1 MTRILIRCDASLLIG
16 SGHVIRCRTL
26 ARELERRG
34 AAVTFLCRRQP
45 GDLINLLEQEFSV
58 LALPEQSLVDCLGLE
73 SRELYAAWLGC
84 DQDLDAAQCLEVLAQ
99 SGFETPNWLITD
111 HYGLDVHWEAQLL
124 DGLTTTTGPPKL
136 LVIDDLADRQHQAD
150 FLLDQNFF
158 GEVTHHR
165 YKNLVPLHCI
175 QFLGPHYALL
185 GPEYAQLHPLVP
197 PRHQL
202 KRVLLFFGGVD
213 PDFLTGRSL
222 EALMDPALADIA
234 VDVVLGHQSP
244 HRLAVEKIVAT
255 RPHTTLYAPQ
265 PSLAG
270 LIARADLAIGAG
282 GASIWE
288 RSCLGLPSLVV
299 AIAANQRPFSEAL
312 DHAGYLHFLGDS
324 SSVTSEHIRRAV
336 LAKLGEVSVAR
347 TVIPLSDG
355 WGASRLATAMLGMNG
370 PITLRP
376 AQSIDEPLLNHWD
389 NESSCRHHSSDILS
403 MSNKNPPSQSNCLL
417 FIALTADCCPIGYI
431 RFDCQPVHGS
441 AVDSETLVDFSLDL
455 CVRSQGLAS
464 DLVRLGFQAKDQWW
478 GRVSDG
484 SLSGF
489 SVLTDKNAC
498 FVRPGLIP
506 DEDLP
511 SLTSSPASGFESIAL
526 APGRITLL
534 SDRHSWLNPTLPRLI
549 SALWQRGHAV
559 RWIHTPAEL
568 SSGDVCLLLSC
579 SRLLSNEQLALH
591 RHNLVVH
598 ESALPKGQ
606 GWSPMTWQII
616 EGVSSVPIT
625 LFEAVADL
633 DTGPIYL
640 QQQITLKGDELVG
653 EWRALQ
659 GQATLD
665 LCLTWFDSYQQLISS
680 VQTQRGE
687 SSHYPRRRPDDS
699 QLDPCLSIVESFNL
713 LRVVDNQRYPAFFNW
728 RGRRYFLHVYRDTPP
743 TP

>member
-1 MTRILIRCDASLLIG
+1 MI
-16 SGHVIRCRTL
+16 
-26 ARELERRG
+26 
-34 AAVTFLCRRQP
+34 F
-45 GDLINLLEQEFSV
+45 
-58 LALPEQSLVDCLGLE
+58 
-73 SRELYAAWLGC
+73 
-84 DQDLDAAQCLEVLAQ
+84 
-99 SGFETPNWLITD
+99 
-111 HYGLDVHWEAQLL
+111 
-124 DGLTTTTGPPKL
+124 
-136 LVIDDLADRQHQAD
+136 
-150 FLLDQNFF
+150 
-158 GEVTHHR
+158 
-165 YKNLVPLHCI
+165 
-175 QFLGPHYALL
+175 
-185 GPEYAQLHPLVP
+185 
-197 PRHQL
+197 
-202 KRVLLFFGGVD
+202 
-213 PDFLTGRSL
+213 
-222 EALMDPALADIA
+222 
-234 VDVVLGHQSP
+234 
-244 HRLAVEKIVAT
+244 
-255 RPHTTLYAPQ
+255 
-265 PSLAG
+265 
-270 LIARADLAIGAG
+270 
-282 GASIWE
+282 
-288 RSCLGLPSLVV
+288 
-299 AIAANQRPFSEAL
+299 
-312 DHAGYLHFLGDS
+312 
-324 SSVTSEHIRRAV
+324 
-336 LAKLGEVSVAR
+336 
-347 TVIPLSDG
+347 
-355 WGASRLATAMLGMNG
+355 
-370 PITLRP
+370 
-376 AQSIDEPLLNHWD
+376 
-389 NESSCRHHSSDILS
+389 
-403 MSNKNPPSQSNCLL
+403 
-417 FIALTADCCPIGYI
+417 
-431 RFDCQPVHGS
+431 
-441 AVDSETLVDFSLDL
+441 LDL
-455 CVRSQGLAS
+455 CVRSQGLLQILCG
-464 DLVRLGFQAKDQWW
+464 LVAAKDQWW

-640 QQQITLKGDELVG
+640 QQQITLRVTNWSGVASS
-653 EWRALQ
+653 R

-680 VQTQRGE
+680 VQAQRDE

-713 LRVVDNQRYPAFFNW
+713 LRVVDSQRYPAFLIGVVGVIF
-728 RGRRYFLHVYRDTPP
+728 FMFIEIPHHP
-743 TP
+743 